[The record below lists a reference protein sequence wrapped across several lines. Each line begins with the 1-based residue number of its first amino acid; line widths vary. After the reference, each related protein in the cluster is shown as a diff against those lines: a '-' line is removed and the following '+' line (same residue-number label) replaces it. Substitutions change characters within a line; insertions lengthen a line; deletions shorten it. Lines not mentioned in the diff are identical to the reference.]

1 MYAACISCSANLGA
15 NAVIAAFPV
24 GVRLAFDQAQ
34 GRLWVVCRA
43 CGRWNLTPL
52 EERWEAIEE
61 CEREFANVRVRASTD
76 NIALARHPDGVEL
89 VRVGRPGAYELA
101 AWRYSDRL
109 ARRRW
114 QAMAAAAASV
124 AALAAT
130 GYGLAALGAGGAGG
144 VVLGALGI
152 AGSRRVIA
160 RVPTE
165 SGPFLVRPLHLARA
179 AWVPA
184 LGGAPLSV
192 AIRARGF
199 GTGELHTVAEAS
211 GDQAMTLLGRALAR
225 LNRHAGSPAQ
235 IAGAVQVLES
245 LGDPLHEVAFAEAY
259 GRDVMLR
266 ALPRIF
272 APHHERVLRDWQR
285 AGRRMTLAL
294 LPAESRLA
302 LEMAVSED
310 LERRALEGELAGLE
324 HAWREAEEIAA
335 IADALL
341 VPTLVMERVRAL
353 RDLRST

>member
-1 MYAACISCSANLGA
+1 MYSSCISCSANLGA
-15 NAVIAAFPV
+15 NTAIEAFPV
-24 GVRLAFDQAQ
+24 GRRLAYDGAL

-61 CEREFANVRVRASTD
+61 CERAFGGTRLRAATD
-76 NIALARHPDGVEL
+76 NITLARHAAGLEL
-89 VRVGRPGAYELA
+89 VRVGAPSAQELA

-130 GYGLAALGAGGAGG
+130 GYGLVALGAGGAGG
-144 VVLGALGI
+144 IALGALGI
-152 AGSRRVIA
+152 AGSRRVVA

-179 AWVPA
+179 AWTPA
-184 LGGAPLSV
+184 LGDAALTV
-192 AIRARGF
+192 AVRARGF

-211 GDQAMTLLGRALAR
+211 GDQAVTLLARALAR
-225 LNRHAGSPAQ
+225 LNRHSGSPAQ
-235 IAGAVQVLES
+235 IAGAVRVLEAH
-245 LGDPLHEVAFAEAY
+245 GDPLHGASFAEAY

-285 AGRRMTLAL
+285 AGRRMTLSL
-294 LPAESRLA
+294 LPTESRLA
-302 LEMAVSED
+302 LEMAVNED
-310 LERRALEGELAGLE
+310 VERRAMRGELAGLE
-324 HAWREAEEIAA
+324 HAWREASEIAQ

-341 VPTLVMERVRAL
+341 VPPGVMERMRAL
-353 RDLRST
+353 RERTT